1 MGVAVVGTTA
11 TSAAAAVQTSEH
23 PLEHAVHATRGAALF
38 AVRPEAVTVVSSST
52 TVRTVGSATAFLGA
66 TGAAVRTVVAARVT
80 MGATRVTMRA
90 AALAMKAVSMVLAVG
105 AAVRTAVRTMAIS
118 LGTVRAMSIEAAA
131 VGTVPMSVMSVAPA
145 TASAPDLL
153 LDGGDGRGG
162 LVLGLNVDHRMR
174 LRLVRTR
181 GAEVIVVAN

>member
-1 MGVAVVGTTA
+1 MVGTTA

-23 PLEHAVHATRGAALF
+23 LLEHAVHATRAALF
-38 AVRPEAVTVVSSST
+38 AVRPKAVTVVSSST

-66 TGAAVRTVVAARVT
+66 TGAAVRTVVTARVT
-80 MGATRVTMRA
+80 MGA

-105 AAVRTAVRTMAIS
+105 AAVRTMAIS

-131 VGTVPMSVMSVAPA
+131 VGTVPTSVMTVAPA
-145 TASAPDLL
+145 MASAPDLL

-162 LVLGLNVDHRMR
+162 LVLGLYVDHRMR